1 MNSGFGSSPRW
12 RWLLTVL
19 GFAAFAVGS
28 LKAIAADSYPSK
40 PARLIVPFGTGASTD
55 IVARIF
61 AQKLSEALG
70 HTLVVENRP
79 GSAGIVGTEVAARA
93 TPDGYTMLVFGIN
106 QTITPALY
114 KKLPYD
120 NARDFAF
127 LSLYCTMPNILI
139 VHPLVQAK
147 TVNDFVAIVRASPG
161 KFRYASSGV
170 GATPH
175 LTMEL
180 LKWIAKLDILH
191 VPYKNAS
198 QGYVDLAS
206 GQLHAMFAN
215 LPGGLLNV
223 RSGRLR
229 ALAVTSAKRAEQ
241 VPEVPTMI
249 EMGFNDFEV
258 TVWQGVAMP
267 VATPKAIVDQAHAAM
282 IKALNGGDLKQKF
295 FDQGVVSAPMSRAE
309 FEKFIRMERTRWTR
323 VVKEAGVTLE

>member
-1 MNSGFGSSPRW
+1 MVCPAQA
-12 RWLLTVL
+12 T
-19 GFAAFAVGS
+19 
-28 LKAIAADSYPSK
+28 AADAYPSK
-40 PARLIVPFGTGASTD
+40 PPRLIVPFGTGASTD
-55 IVARIF
+55 IIARIF
-61 AQKLSEALG
+61 AQKLGEALG

-127 LSLYCTMPNILI
+127 LSLYCTMPNILM
-139 VHPLVQAK
+139 VHPSVPGK
-147 TVNDFVAIVRASPG
+147 TVNDFVAAARASPG
-161 KFRYASSGV
+161 KFCYVSSGV

-180 LKWIAKLDILH
+180 LKWTNKIDILR
-191 VPYKNAS
+191 VPYKNAA

-223 RSGRLR
+223 RAGRVR

-241 VPEVPTMI
+241 IPDVPTMI
-249 EMGFNDFEV
+249 EMGFSDFEV

-267 VATPKAIVDQAHAAM
+267 AATSRAIVDQVHAAM
-282 IKALNGGDLKQKF
+282 MKALNAADLKQKF
-295 FDQGVVSAPMSRAE
+295 FDQGVVSAPISRPE
-309 FEKFIRMERTRWTR
+309 FEKFIHKERVRWAR
-323 VVKEAGVTLE
+323 VVKEASITLE